1 MLEHVNPENAIYIDI
16 ETVPMAKDFETLPQ
30 PFRDLWHERF
40 DRQNKEGDLN
50 VNEHFFQNAGIYA
63 EYGKVICI
71 SVGIL
76 VKHDNERILRIRSFA
91 GHDEKQ
97 VLSDFA
103 SMLNKNFTNRS
114 MHFFCGHNINEF
126 DIPFLCRRMLVN
138 GIKLPGSLD
147 ISGLK
152 PWEVK
157 NIDTMLQWKF
167 GDYKNFTSLRLLA
180 ALFDIP
186 TPKDDISGK
195 DVGKVYWHENNLERI
210 VTYCQKDVL
219 TVVRLLLKFKGIETI
234 ADEQVVFVKE

>member
-1 MLEHVNPENAIYIDI
+1 
-16 ETVPMAKDFETLPQ
+16 
-30 PFRDLWHERF
+30 
-40 DRQNKEGDLN
+40 
-50 VNEHFFQNAGIYA
+50 
-63 EYGKVICI
+63 
-71 SVGIL
+71 
-76 VKHDNERILRIRSFA
+76 
-91 GHDEKQ
+91 
-97 VLSDFA
+97 
-103 SMLNKNFTNRS
+103 MLNKHFSSRS
-114 MHFFCGHNINEF
+114 QYYFCGHNINEF

-138 GIKLPGSLD
+138 SIKLPGLLD

-219 TVVRLLLKFKGIETI
+219 TVARLLLKFKGIETI